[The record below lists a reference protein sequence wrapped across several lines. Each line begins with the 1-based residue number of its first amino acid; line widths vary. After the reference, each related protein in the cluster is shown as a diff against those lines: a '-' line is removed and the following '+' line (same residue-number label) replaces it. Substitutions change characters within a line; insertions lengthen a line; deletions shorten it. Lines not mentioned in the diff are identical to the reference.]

1 MQNTTDTA
9 IALVTESV
17 GQTQIELMD
26 KDETCRFF
34 GGHMRPINHATLYRG
49 IKDGRYP
56 APIKVGAN
64 SSRWIKSE
72 CTEALSKIIAARP
85 KAAA

>member
-1 MQNTTDTA
+1 MEQA
-9 IALVTESV
+9 SE
-17 GQTQIELMD
+17 QISTPAVELMD

-34 GGHMRPINHATLYRG
+34 GGTNRPINAATLYRG
-49 IKDGRYP
+49 MQTGRYP
-56 APIKVGAN
+56 KPIKVGAN

-72 CTEALSKIIAARP
+72 CAAALSKIIAARDS